1 MCPDSTCALER
12 VEVAEEA
19 VEVSSQGK
27 KVCTPDKKL
36 LGNRRPSRKFERLYR
51 IGEVLGKGG
60 FGTVYAGQRRKD
72 GLNVA
77 IKHIA
82 RSKVTEMELL
92 HGRKVPLELKL
103 LHSVQEVPGAV
114 KLLDYF
120 ERPDSFIIVM
130 ERPPQSKDL
139 FDYITEK
146 KLLDEELARDFFKQI
161 VETVLACHEAG
172 VLHRDIKDENIL
184 VDLKTGKLKLIDFG
198 SGAFVKEG
206 HYSEFEGTR
215 VYSPPEWV
223 RFSRY
228 LGKEATVWS
237 LGVLLYDMVCGDIPF
252 ETDEDIC
259 GADPSFPSHV
269 SSACRSLILSCLRL
283 RPRDRLALESILSH
297 PWVSPP
303 IVPVFAGE
311 SPLPSPTDMLGDN
324 LRGLHI
330 SGSV

>member
-1 MCPDSTCALER
+1 M
-12 VEVAEEA
+12 
-19 VEVSSQGK
+19 
-27 KVCTPDKKL
+27 
-36 LGNRRPSRKFERLYR
+36 
-51 IGEVLGKGG
+51 
-60 FGTVYAGQRRKD
+60 
-72 GLNVA
+72 
-77 IKHIA
+77 
-82 RSKVTEMELL
+82 
-92 HGRKVPLELKL
+92 ELKL
-103 LHSVQEVPGAV
+103 LHGVQEVPGAV

-120 ERPDSFIIVM
+120 ERPDFFIIVM
-130 ERPPQSKDL
+130 ERPPKSKDL

-161 VETVLACHEAG
+161 VETVLACHDLG

-269 SSACRSLILSCLRL
+269 SSSCRSLILSCLRL
-283 RPRDRLALESILSH
+283 RPRDRIPLDSLLCH
-297 PWVSPP
+297 PWCLASQEAAAPSLDSAASPN
-303 IVPVFAGE
+303 AHSE
-311 SPLPSPTDMLGDN
+311 SECSEGSLGPP
-324 LRGLHI
+324 
-330 SGSV
+330 

>member
-1 MCPDSTCALER
+1 MTSVRTSKSEDDTVNQGGGRTSLHRRRRIEGNDSKSSFEKNYR
-12 VEVAEEA
+12 VG
-19 VEVSSQGK
+19 S
-27 KVCTPDKKL
+27 
-36 LGNRRPSRKFERLYR
+36 
-51 IGEVLGKGG
+51 VLGRGG
-60 FGTVYAGQRRKD
+60 FGTVYAGVRTSD
-72 GLNVA
+72 GRQVA
-77 IKHIA
+77 IKHVA
-82 RSKVTEMELL
+82 RSKVLDWDMLNGRRVPMEL
-92 HGRKVPLELKL
+92 RL
-103 LHSVQEVPGAV
+103 LHSVQGLEGVV
-114 KLLDYF
+114 TLIEYF
-120 ERPDSFIIVM
+120 ERDDSFIFVL
-130 ERPPQSKDL
+130 EHPSNTKDM

-146 KLLDEELARDFFKQI
+146 GFIAEKVARYFFKQV

-297 PWVSPP
+297 PWCLASQDTGAPCLESGPSSLNAHSESECSEGSFGPP
-303 IVPVFAGE
+303 
-311 SPLPSPTDMLGDN
+311 
-324 LRGLHI
+324 
-330 SGSV
+330 

>member
-1 MCPDSTCALER
+1 MGDDSKTSFEKNYR
-12 VEVAEEA
+12 V
-19 VEVSSQGK
+19 
-27 KVCTPDKKL
+27 
-36 LGNRRPSRKFERLYR
+36 GN
-51 IGEVLGKGG
+51 VLGRGG
-60 FGTVYAGQRRKD
+60 FGTVYAGVRVND
-72 GLNVA
+72 GRPVA
-77 IKHIA
+77 IKHVA
-82 RSKVTEMELL
+82 RSKVLDWDTLNGRRVPMEL
-92 HGRKVPLELKL
+92 RL
-103 LHSVQEVPGAV
+103 LHSVQGLEGVV
-114 KLLDYF
+114 TLIEYF
-120 ERPDSFIIVM
+120 EREDSFIFVL
-130 ERPPQSKDL
+130 EHPSNTKDM

-146 KLLDEELARDFFKQI
+146 GFIAEKVARYFFKQV

-269 SSACRSLILSCLRL
+269 SSSCRSLILSCLRL
-283 RPRDRLALESILSH
+283 RPRDRIPLDSLLCH
-297 PWVSPP
+297 PWCLASQEAAVPSLDSAASTNAHSESECSEGSLGPP
-303 IVPVFAGE
+303 
-311 SPLPSPTDMLGDN
+311 
-324 LRGLHI
+324 
-330 SGSV
+330 

>member
-1 MCPDSTCALER
+1 MIRAEGISLEHI
-12 VEVAEEA
+12 VKHYFL
-19 VEVSSQGK
+19 Q
-27 KVCTPDKKL
+27 
-36 LGNRRPSRKFERLYR
+36 
-51 IGEVLGKGG
+51 
-60 FGTVYAGQRRKD
+60 
-72 GLNVA
+72 LN
-77 IKHIA
+77 
-82 RSKVTEMELL
+82 
-92 HGRKVPLELKL
+92 GRKVPLELKL
-103 LHSVQEVPGAV
+103 LHSVQDVEGAI

-146 KLLDEELARDFFKQI
+146 KQLDEDQARDFFQQ
-161 VETVLACHEAG
+161 VAESVLACHRAG

-184 VDLKTGKLKLIDFG
+184 VDLTTGKLKLVDFG

-259 GADPSFPSHV
+259 RAEPAFPSHV
-269 SSACRSLILSCLRL
+269 SSGCRSLILACLAM
-283 RPRDRLALESILSH
+283 RPRDRLPLASLLQH
-297 PWVSPP
+297 PWLRQQEQEEVTFSEQEQ
-303 IVPVFAGE
+303 G
-311 SPLPSPTDMLGDN
+311 SPTDSALSQCSDQS
-324 LRGLHI
+324 L
-330 SGSV
+330 

>member
-1 MCPDSTCALER
+1 M
-12 VEVAEEA
+12 
-19 VEVSSQGK
+19 
-27 KVCTPDKKL
+27 
-36 LGNRRPSRKFERLYR
+36 
-51 IGEVLGKGG
+51 
-60 FGTVYAGQRRKD
+60 
-72 GLNVA
+72 
-77 IKHIA
+77 
-82 RSKVTEMELL
+82 
-92 HGRKVPLELKL
+92 
-103 LHSVQEVPGAV
+103 PGAV

-130 ERPPQSKDL
+130 ERPPKSKDL

-161 VETVLACHEAG
+161 VETVLACHDLG

-252 ETDEDIC
+252 EADEHIC
-259 GADPSFPSHV
+259 NAEVNFRKEISPECQELV
-269 SSACRSLILSCLRL
+269 RACLRVS
-283 RPRDRLALESILSH
+283 PTERLKLEEILVH
-297 PWVSPP
+297 PWMVERTKSNLQPVKIEQSQEDLSSSSHNVS
-303 IVPVFAGE
+303 IDSNA
-311 SPLPSPTDMLGDN
+311 SL
-324 LRGLHI
+324 
-330 SGSV
+330 

>member
-1 MCPDSTCALER
+1 
-12 VEVAEEA
+12 VGEEA
-19 VEVSSQGK
+19 RERLITGEQEVEGGRASLWRK
-27 KVCTPDKKL
+27 
-36 LGNRRPSRKFERLYR
+36 PSRKLERSYR
-51 IGEVLGKGG
+51 VGEVLGKGG
-60 FGTVYAGQRRKD
+60 FGTVYSGRRRKD
-72 GLNVA
+72 GLEVA

-82 RSKVTEMELL
+82 RAKVNEMELL
-92 HGRKVPLELKL
+92 NGRKVPLELKL
-103 LHSVQEVPGAV
+103 LHSVEHIPGAI

-130 ERPPQSKDL
+130 ERPTHSKDL

-146 KLLDEELARDFFKQI
+146 KLLDEKLAKDFFKQ
-161 VETVLACHEAG
+161 VTETVLACHRAG

-206 HYSEFEGTR
+206 HYCEFEGTR

-223 RFSRY
+223 RCSRY

-252 ETDEDIC
+252 ETDSDIC
-259 GADPSFPSHV
+259 SAQPSFPSHM
-269 SSACRSLILSCLRL
+269 SIGCRNLIQDCLRI
-283 RPRDRLALESILSH
+283 RPRDRISLDSILDH
-297 PWVSPP
+297 PWLQDRDEEGDNTSQDSSACDSPP
-303 IVPVFAGE
+303 ITTTEG
-311 SPLPSPTDMLGDN
+311 LGDKMRCIN
-324 LRGLHI
+324 I

>member
-1 MCPDSTCALER
+1 MTSVRTSKSEDDTVNQGSGRTSLHRRRRIEGNDSKSSFEKNYR
-12 VEVAEEA
+12 VG
-19 VEVSSQGK
+19 S
-27 KVCTPDKKL
+27 
-36 LGNRRPSRKFERLYR
+36 
-51 IGEVLGKGG
+51 VLGRGG
-60 FGTVYAGQRRKD
+60 FGTVYAGIRTSD
-72 GLNVA
+72 GRQVA
-77 IKHIA
+77 IKHVA
-82 RSKVTEMELL
+82 RSKVLDWDTLNGRRVPMEL
-92 HGRKVPLELKL
+92 RL
-103 LHSVQEVPGAV
+103 LHSVQGLEGVV
-114 KLLDYF
+114 TLIEYF
-120 ERPDSFIIVM
+120 ERDDSFIFVL
-130 ERPPQSKDL
+130 EHPSNTKDM

-146 KLLDEELARDFFKQI
+146 GFIAEKVARYFFKQV

-283 RPRDRLALESILSH
+283 RPRDRLALDSILSH
-297 PWVSPP
+297 PWCLANQDTAAPCLESVPSSLNAHSESECSEGSFGPP
-303 IVPVFAGE
+303 
-311 SPLPSPTDMLGDN
+311 
-324 LRGLHI
+324 
-330 SGSV
+330 